1 MTRLLF
7 VEKGLL
13 RNPSEHVFERNYV
26 TDSATIE
33 LTPNKTLT
41 DDRISTTQPSCSP
54 SPAASMVSRATL
66 GGPEMLRHLRSFPR
80 PQHSFVVLGLAPH
93 ELISGADPPQLDLS
107 IVRHSGTNRH
117 LDTLDV

>member
-13 RNPSEHVFERNYV
+13 RNMFLSATTSE
-26 TDSATIE
+26 SATIE
-33 LTPNKTLT
+33 LIPNKTLT
-41 DDRISTTQPSCSP
+41 DDRSSKTQPSCSP
-54 SPAASMVSRATL
+54 SLAASMMSRATL
-66 GGPEMLRHLRSFPR
+66 GGPEMPRHLRSFPR
-80 PQHSFVVLGLAPH
+80 PQHSCVVLGSAPP
-93 ELISGADPPQLDLS
+93 ELISGADPPQLDLP